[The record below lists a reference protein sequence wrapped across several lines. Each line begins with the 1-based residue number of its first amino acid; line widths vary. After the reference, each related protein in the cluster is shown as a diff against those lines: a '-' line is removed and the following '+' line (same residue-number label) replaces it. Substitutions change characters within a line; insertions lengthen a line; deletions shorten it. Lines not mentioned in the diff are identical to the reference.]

1 MNHKNTKRNIY
12 LPLLLSVFLVGG
24 ILIGLQFNKNQT
36 GRSIS
41 IHPRLDK
48 LHSILKSAR
57 NISATN
63 LSFFVEIFC
72 VFISDFINIFPVLE
86 IDRTKYYRKPI
97 FNLILSEIYLQH
109 LNFFPKSF
117 VKLHKSLLL

>member
-1 MNHKNTKRNIY
+1 MFFY
-12 LPLLLSVFLVGG
+12 LIQYICI
-24 ILIGLQFNKNQT
+24 ILNAF
-36 GRSIS
+36 
-41 IHPRLDK
+41 
-48 LHSILKSAR
+48 LKSAR

-97 FNLILSEIYLQH
+97 FNLILSEIYLQR